1 MSKLATKGFKFSPRV
16 LAVSAACVAVAL
28 VLSFVVFFKMPQ
40 GGSVKLCSMLFIAL
54 PGYFFGP
61 AAGFAAGAVFGLL
74 DFILDP
80 YFYHPVQFLLDYIL
94 AYSAFGVSG
103 FFKNRKYGLYNGYI
117 IGVALRFISSTLS
130 GVIFFAEYAGDQNV
144 WIYSMGY
151 QLAYLGPE
159 AAITAVLLAVPA
171 FQSGI
176 DRVKKMFA

>member
-1 MSKLATKGFKFSPRV
+1 MLA
-16 LAVSAACVAVAL
+16 ASAACVAVAFA
-28 VLSFVVFFKMPQ
+28 LSLITIFRMPQ
-40 GGSVKLCSMLFIAL
+40 GGSVHPGSMLFITL

-61 AAGFAAGAVFGLL
+61 VAGFTSAAAFGLL
-74 DFILDP
+74 DFIFNP
-80 YFYHPVQFLLDYIL
+80 SFYHPVQFLLDYIL
-94 AYSAFGVSG
+94 GFGAFGVAG
-103 FFKNRKYGLYNGYI
+103 FFKNRKYGLYNGFI
-117 IGVALRFISSTLS
+117 LGVALRFVFSTLS

-159 AAITAVLLAVPA
+159 TAMTAVLLAVPA